1 MFFVICILLCNFALE
16 MTALQTLVENS
27 QWPLLTAFVLGV
39 LVALHPC
46 PMATNIAAMGYIG
59 KDVDNRRQVF
69 IDGLLYTL
77 GRTISYSLL
86 GAVLILF
93 IRGGAELLHFGE
105 TLSEWGEYNDLL
117 HHHDHVP
124 HLPLCG
130 KKAGPIVLGMLFAL
144 AFCPESGIVYFG
156 MLIPLSVESS
166 YGYLLPVAFAIG
178 TGLPVV
184 LMSWVFA
191 FSLSSFSRLNNRMQS
206 LKAWLTRIIAVLFIL
221 AGVFCLF
228 V

>member
-1 MFFVICILLCNFALE
+1 

-105 TLSEWGEYNDLL
+105 TMSEWGERILGPLLILIGLYLLYNDLL

>member
-1 MFFVICILLCNFALE
+1 ME
-16 MTALQTLVENS
+16 QLQSLAENP

-59 KDVDNRRQVF
+59 KNVDNRRRVF

-77 GRTISYSLL
+77 GRTIAYSLL
-86 GAVLILF
+86 GAVLIALL
-93 IRGGAELLHFGE
+93 RSGAELLNIGE
-105 TLSEWGEYNDLL
+105 TVSEWGELVLGPLLIAIGLYLLYNDMF

-124 HLPLCG
+124 HLPFGG
-130 KKAGPIVLGMLFAL
+130 KRAAPLVLGLLFAL

-156 MLIPLSVESS
+156 MLIPMSVESS
-166 YGYLLPVAFAIG
+166 LGYLLPVAFAVG

-184 LMSWVFA
+184 LMAWVFA
-191 FSLSSFSRLNNRMQS
+191 YSFSSFARLSKGMQTM
-206 LKAWLTRIIAVLFIL
+206 KALLTRIIAVLFVV
-221 AGVFCLF
+221 AGVFVL
-228 V
+228 VN